1 MSSWIINELV
11 KKGMQFSSKNFMVLG
26 PKARLRPTSCVAEG
40 HYWVAE
46 GHDIEPVRVPT
57 IHEVDQSTGEALVLI
72 ILIK

>member
-1 MSSWIINELV
+1 MSWS
-11 KKGMQFSSKNFMVLG
+11 KKECNFRLKTKSIMVLG

-57 IHEVDQSTGEALVLI
+57 IHEVDQSTGEALVCLY
-72 ILIK
+72 